1 MNIFDIVTPANIVT
15 YWNETKADQSTYLSD
30 FLFPKQQVMGLEIN
44 KISGFAGLPVTLKP
58 SAFDTQAT
66 FRDRQTVE
74 LQKSKMPFFRE
85 RMKIDEETRQKIMAI
100 SNDKLLDG
108 IVRNIFDDTN
118 NLIRGARAQRERMAM
133 ELISTGKI
141 NVVGNGVSLSYD
153 YKLNR
158 KQKAKA
164 SVKWEDTENSKPL
177 EDLMNWVDQFRTDFR
192 VALGYAVMTTK
203 TFNMIKAS
211 KEVKQALYPNAVN
224 APLVTSAE
232 VKDAIQKFTG
242 LTVLI
247 NDNSYR
253 DTVGGTPKTFF
264 PDDVVSLLPV
274 GNGVIGTM
282 YMGTTPEE
290 ADLLNKQNNKVMI
303 VDSGV
308 SIYTRTIEH
317 PVNVETIVSQICLPS
332 FGTDVESGAG
342 SILIASVN

>member
-1 MNIFDIVTPANIVT
+1 MNIFDIVTPQNIVA
-15 YWNETKADQSTYLSD
+15 YWDNTKANQTTYLSD
-30 FLFPKQQVMGLEIN
+30 YLFPKKKVMGLEIN
-44 KISGFAGLPVTLKP
+44 KISGYAGLPVTLKP

-66 FRDRQTVE
+66 FRDRQSVE

-85 RMKIDEETRQKIMAI
+85 RMKVDEETRQQIMAI
-100 SNDKLLDG
+100 SNDSVLEG
-108 IVRNIFDDTN
+108 IVSNIFDDTN

-141 NVVGNGVSLSYD
+141 DIVGNGVRLAYD

-158 KQKAKA
+158 KQKTKA
-164 SVKWEDTENSKPL
+164 SVKWEDAENSKPL

-192 VALGYAVMTTK
+192 IALGYAVMTTK
-203 TFNMIKAS
+203 TFNLITAS

-224 APLVTSAE
+224 APLVTAAE
-232 VKDAIQKFTG
+232 VKSAIQKFTG

-253 DTVGGTPKTFF
+253 DAVGGTPKTFF
-264 PDDVVSLLPV
+264 PDDVVTLLPV
-274 GNGVIGTM
+274 GNGVIGNM
-282 YMGTTPEE
+282 FMGTTPEE
-290 ADLLNKQNNKVMI
+290 ADLLNKQNNA
-303 VDSGV
+303 V
-308 SIYTRTIEH
+308 SIIDTGVAVFTRTIEH

-332 FGTDVESGAG
+332 FSTDVESGAG